1 MDDGRADA
9 LSTSRSEYRKFLPFV
24 GRLTEETLSAAPS
37 LVDHPTFDE
46 PRQINKSSS
55 PQFPPGSAC
64 LDVEAVQPLRAFA
77 STKFSNYSEID
88 WQSIEVR
95 IKEA

>member
-9 LSTSRSEYRKFLPFV
+9 LSTSGSEYRKFRPFV
-24 GRLTEETLSAAPS
+24 GRLTEETRNTALSLA
-37 LVDHPTFDE
+37 DHPTFEE
-46 PRQINKSSS
+46 PRQINESSS

-64 LDVEAVQPLRAFA
+64 LDLEAAQPLRAFA